1 MEIKVS
7 IIIPVYNAEETIS
20 KCLESAITQTV
31 FPKEIICIDD
41 GSTDRSLDI
50 LSTYAEKYKY
60 ISVIAQENS
69 GAGPARNRGLE
80 IARGKFV
87 CFLDADDCYVDCYAL
102 DKMTEACQKN
112 HVKICGGFLQ
122 IFDSQTGEIQ
132 IANLHREICAG
143 RPDGKLIYYR
153 DYQEDFHY
161 QCYIFERD
169 MLKKNHIVF
178 PHYRRY
184 QDPPFFLKAMLQ
196 AEKFWVLPVEL
207 YCFRK
212 NTHQTLE
219 RKMRIVDCLR
229 GIRDNFQLAK
239 EYHLELLQKKLLRR
253 IGHDYLEMVLNDD
266 NDETQNILCEIGR
279 MLPQKYEKK
288 VIFYYMVLLKELCK
302 KKYGI
307 SDYLK
312 EKNIS
317 EIILYGLGDMAKLL
331 FWELKDSEISILYG
345 VDRRIT
351 SFYDIKVIQD
361 LSCINKDT
369 LIVVT
374 PLNETGK
381 SIIGNLTKQ
390 KYTNTILLSDLIDKI
405 AQKV

>member
-143 RPDGKLIYYR
+143 RPDGTLIYYR

-161 QCYIFERD
+161 QCYIFERY
-169 MLKKNHIVF
+169 MLKK
-178 PHYRRY
+178 
-184 QDPPFFLKAMLQ
+184 
-196 AEKFWVLPVEL
+196 
-207 YCFRK
+207 
-212 NTHQTLE
+212 
-219 RKMRIVDCLR
+219 
-229 GIRDNFQLAK
+229 
-239 EYHLELLQKKLLRR
+239 
-253 IGHDYLEMVLNDD
+253 
-266 NDETQNILCEIGR
+266 
-279 MLPQKYEKK
+279 
-288 VIFYYMVLLKELCK
+288 
-302 KKYGI
+302 
-307 SDYLK
+307 
-312 EKNIS
+312 
-317 EIILYGLGDMAKLL
+317 IILYFHITEDTRIRL
-331 FWELKDSEISILYG
+331 FFLRLCCRLK
-345 VDRRIT
+345 
-351 SFYDIKVIQD
+351 SFGYC
-361 LSCINKDT
+361 L
-369 LIVVT
+369 
-374 PLNETGK
+374 
-381 SIIGNLTKQ
+381 
-390 KYTNTILLSDLIDKI
+390 
-405 AQKV
+405 